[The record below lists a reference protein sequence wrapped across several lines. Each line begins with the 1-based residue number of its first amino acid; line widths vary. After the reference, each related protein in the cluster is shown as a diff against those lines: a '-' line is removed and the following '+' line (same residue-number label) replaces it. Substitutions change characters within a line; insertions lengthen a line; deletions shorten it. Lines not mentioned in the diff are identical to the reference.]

1 MKAAWR
7 DCGGLSAKM
16 AKILSSLQAH
26 TRCQN
31 QSKLSSLSLLIFCP
45 REELKLS
52 SSPYRKPE
60 FCKCSA

>member
-26 TRCQN
+26 TR
-31 QSKLSSLSLLIFCP
+31 
-45 REELKLS
+45 EELKLS